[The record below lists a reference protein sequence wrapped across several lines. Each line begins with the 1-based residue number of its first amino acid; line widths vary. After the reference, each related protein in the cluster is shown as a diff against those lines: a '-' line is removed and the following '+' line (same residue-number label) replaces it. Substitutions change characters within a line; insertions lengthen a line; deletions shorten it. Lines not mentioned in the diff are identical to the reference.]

1 MTTVTR
7 RTTSVFLFEE
17 KPLFR
22 DSFDRA
28 LREEPGIALAGVAGE
43 LDYARI
49 LGTIGRVDVVV
60 VGVDGFSE
68 TTHSGLANMR
78 RRWPEVGLVV
88 LLGNQDRL
96 GIRRLSAFCA
106 QMRHGYALLLRDN
119 INGPGDLLHAV
130 NAASEGRVVV
140 DSAVMDA
147 LLRADRGPAGIQDR
161 LSDRELQVLDLMA
174 EGFRN
179 KAIASN
185 LLITDKTVERHIQNI
200 YAKIGEPPE
209 SIQPRAHAVAIY
221 QEEKRAPAGLRG

>member
-1 MTTVTR
+1 
-7 RTTSVFLFEE
+7 
-17 KPLFR
+17 
-22 DSFDRA
+22 
-28 LREEPGIALAGVAGE
+28 
-43 LDYARI
+43 
-49 LGTIGRVDVVV
+49 
-60 VGVDGFSE
+60 
-68 TTHSGLANMR
+68 
-78 RRWPEVGLVV
+78 
-88 LLGNQDRL
+88 
-96 GIRRLSAFCA
+96 
-106 QMRHGYALLLRDN
+106 
-119 INGPGDLLHAV
+119 
-130 NAASEGRVVV
+130 
-140 DSAVMDA
+140 MDA